1 LGAEWV
7 IEVII
12 LPRPADVLPQVQ
24 LLAEAIGYTKAD
36 IGLFPFYFP
45 YNCLIVCLLGQ
56 NNS

>member
-12 LPRPADVLPQVQ
+12 LPRPADVLLQVQ

-36 IGLFPFYFP
+36 INRLLF
-45 YNCLIVCLLGQ
+45 
-56 NNS
+56 